1 MTAAMKSE
9 QLLDSI
15 FRAERDLRHAEG
27 RLLDTRDKNALA
39 NLLARATQEALDLRD
54 EDEAALR
61 LGRLADLCAQ
71 VPGPQMVD
79 TLIAILDSDDESVRV
94 QAGEALLDVGYDRY
108 AEVARGIERALDRKH
123 TGIAMTE
130 LPWILAEIGEP
141 SALGLIRR
149 FLASDD
155 GEICASALEALVS
168 LGDPSG
174 ADALDALVDDPRE
187 VTVDGDDDEGEGLR
201 TTIGQLA
208 REAIAELRG
217 GDGDEG

>member
-79 TLIAILDSDDESVRV
+79 TLIAILDSEDESVRV

-168 LGDPSG
+168 LGDPAG

>member
-1 MTAAMKSE
+1 MKSE
-9 QLLDSI
+9 QLLESI
-15 FRAERDLRHAEG
+15 FRAERDLRQAEG

-39 NLLARATQEALDLRD
+39 NLLAGATREALALRD

-217 GDGDEG
+217 GDGDGDEG

>member
-1 MTAAMKSE
+1 MKSE
-9 QLLDSI
+9 QLLESI
-15 FRAERDLRHAEG
+15 FRAERDLRQAEG

-39 NLLARATQEALDLRD
+39 NLLAGATREALALRD

-61 LGRLADLCAQ
+61 LGRLADMCAQ

-217 GDGDEG
+217 GDGDGDEG

>member
-1 MTAAMKSE
+1 MRPE
-9 QLLDSI
+9 QLLESI
-15 FRAERDLRHAEG
+15 FRAERDLRDAEA
-27 RLLDTRDKNALA
+27 RLLDARDKNALA
-39 NLLARATQEALDLRD
+39 NLLARATSEALALRD
-54 EDEAALR
+54 RDEGALR

-79 TLIAILDSDDESVRV
+79 TLITMLDDEDESVRV

-141 SALGLIRR
+141 SALGLVRR
-149 FLASDD
+149 VLASED

-168 LGDPSG
+168 LGDPAG
-174 ADALDALVDDPRE
+174 ADALDGLVDDPRE
-187 VTVDGDDDEGEGLR
+187 VTVDGDDDESDGLR

-208 REAIAELRG
+208 REARAELRG
-217 GDGDEG
+217 GDED

>member
-187 VTVDGDDDEGEGLR
+187 VTVDGDDDEGKGLR
-201 TTIGQLA
+201 TTIRQLA